1 MRRLCTLDAAS
12 VDVAFAEYCF
22 ALFLFAK
29 GLVSVYP
36 MVVGEER
43 VEAHSGKTFLDNL
56 FQNKNFRV
64 LRDVLPRTVPTATW
78 RFVAHTLAAVGLAL
92 PPGWDALTVRE
103 VMCGSACG
111 AVPCLPTTGV
121 FQKDIYVLEGDKDKL
136 RLFLM
141 REFAEAVRRRIDIAA
156 AST

>member
-1 MRRLCTLDAAS
+1 
-12 VDVAFAEYCF
+12 
-22 ALFLFAK
+22 
-29 GLVSVYP
+29 

-64 LRDVLPRTVPTATW
+64 LRDVLPRTAPTATW
-78 RFVAHTLAAVGLAL
+78 RFVARTLAAVGLAL

-111 AVPCLPTTGV
+111 AVQCLPPGSLLHPTTGL
-121 FQKDIYVLEGDKDKL
+121 FQKDIYVLEGDKDRL

-141 REFAEAVRRRIDIAA
+141 REFAEAVRRRIGIAA